1 MFSNAWKP
9 VNLARIIILCNLIA
23 IPPITMIQVVA
34 HARKFRI
41 RNTFQNVMELQSYAG
56 KFLRDRPGS
65 LDKDVKRCL
74 KEPFA
79 PFLAILYCF
88 STIDLLGALYAG
100 EAEKK
105 IKVKKKPSGGSKKL
119 KFRPPKTV
127 QNSRKYM
134 KRFMYNNGENIR
146 LLRQLWIR
154 IELWHF
160 YIAIEIFNNRNS
172 SRWYRW
178 FMERGP

>member
-1 MFSNAWKP
+1 MFSNGWKP

-65 LDKDVKRCL
+65 LDKDVKHCL
-74 KEPFA
+74 EEPFA

-105 IKVKKKPSGGSKKL
+105 IKEE
-119 KFRPPKTV
+119 T
-127 QNSRKYM
+127 
-134 KRFMYNNGENIR
+134 I
-146 LLRQLWIR
+146 WR
-154 IELWHF
+154 I
-160 YIAIEIFNNRNS
+160 
-172 SRWYRW
+172 
-178 FMERGP
+178 